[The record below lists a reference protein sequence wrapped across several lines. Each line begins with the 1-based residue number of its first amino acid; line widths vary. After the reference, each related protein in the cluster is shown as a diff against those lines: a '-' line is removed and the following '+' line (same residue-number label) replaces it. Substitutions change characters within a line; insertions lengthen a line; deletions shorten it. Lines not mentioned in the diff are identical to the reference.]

1 MIIEMYLS
9 ELNENISIYSL
20 TAFLGKSN
28 NKDKKLYLITPKHKL
43 KFSLKKDAYKKK
55 IELKRGRAHTK
66 T

>member
-1 MIIEMYLS
+1 MYLS
-9 ELNENISIYSL
+9 ELNENVSIYSL

-55 IELKRGRAHTK
+55 NRTQTRKSSHKNLV
-66 T
+66 